1 MKLRVSNT
9 SFCVLSASSVEFQSG
24 AFLHFWFV
32 SAGPFDAFVAF
43 VALRAS
49 RVSRFL
55 SDYKFDQICM
65 YVKSFRIDEHP
76 M

>member
-1 MKLRVSNT
+1 MR
-9 SFCVLSASSVEFQSG
+9 
-24 AFLHFWFV
+24 
-32 SAGPFDAFVAF
+32 PFDAFVAF